1 MKGVSRVLA
10 ILLVLGAGYMDGWVL
25 DVLSFALKLYVLFHV
40 YATFQNKFFKCVFT
54 INLRMRRIFRKYLAS
69 EIQTIKFSSITN
81 CQGILLCSTMIYVRP
96 QLSRKKN
103 QSIWSKPSY
112 LSSSLSFWQ
121 FPRKFPNWH
130 EWICS
135 WIWRRNASLNS
146 KACGN
151 CSVKCHTHSK
161 NWVNTGETSFGSPSK
176 WPHLTPQKVQAFEN
190 ASERRQ
196 VFRYY

>member
-1 MKGVSRVLA
+1 MKWNEIKYS
-10 ILLVLGAGYMDGWVL
+10 WVG
-25 DVLSFALKLYVLFHV
+25 K
-40 YATFQNKFFKCVFT
+40 
-54 INLRMRRIFRKYLAS
+54 
-69 EIQTIKFSSITN
+69 KFSFISY
-81 CQGILLCSTMIYVRP
+81 CQNISVSSNTIYDGP
-96 QLSRKKN
+96 QLRKKKRAHL
-103 QSIWSKPSY
+103 IKPSY

-176 WPHLTPQKVQAFEN
+176 WPHLTPPEKDKLLKMLLKEINCSGDVKVKHTSKKKSSKTLCHWHKKN
-190 ASERRQ
+190 
-196 VFRYY
+196 

>member
-1 MKGVSRVLA
+1 MS
-10 ILLVLGAGYMDGWVL
+10 D
-25 DVLSFALKLYVLFHV
+25 LSKVGKKRAHLIKL
-40 YATFQNKFFKCVFT
+40 
-54 INLRMRRIFRKYLAS
+54 
-69 EIQTIKFSSITN
+69 
-81 CQGILLCSTMIYVRP
+81 
-96 QLSRKKN
+96 
-103 QSIWSKPSY
+103 SY

-130 EWICS
+130 EWMCS

-176 WPHLTPQKVQAFEN
+176 WPHLTPPRKYKLLKLSLKEVNCSN
-190 ASERRQ
+190 AVKFKNKILKDCYVGIKKKNCN
-196 VFRYY
+196 VFIETIYTYEFFNHNFKGSITFYLL

>member
-1 MKGVSRVLA
+1 MRGAQS
-10 ILLVLGAGYMDGWVL
+10 LLSCRNTDSKIFM
-25 DVLSFALKLYVLFHV
+25 
-40 YATFQNKFFKCVFT
+40 
-54 INLRMRRIFRKYLAS
+54 LRL
-69 EIQTIKFSSITN
+69 SSISY
-81 CQGILLCSTMIYVRP
+81 CQDSLSSTTIYVRP
-96 QLSRKKN
+96 QLNRKKKAHFK
-103 QSIWSKPSY
+103 QLSY

-121 FPRKFPNWH
+121 FPIKFPNWH

-176 WPHLTPQKVQAFEN
+176 WPHLPPRKYKLLKMPLEEVNCLGTVKFKYISPHPEKKKVLKHCYIGIKKNPHTCHVSIETIYEFF
-190 ASERRQ
+190 SHS
-196 VFRYY
+196 FKGSITF

>member
-1 MKGVSRVLA
+1 MK
-10 ILLVLGAGYMDGWVL
+10 W
-25 DVLSFALKLYVLFHV
+25 
-40 YATFQNKFFKCVFT
+40 NK
-54 INLRMRRIFRKYLAS
+54 I
-69 EIQTIKFSSITN
+69 
-81 CQGILLCSTMIYVRP
+81 
-96 QLSRKKN
+96 QLSRKKIQFYFILSKYFSKFKYN
-103 QSIWSKPSY
+103 LWWTSAKEKKRAHLIKPSY

-176 WPHLTPQKVQAFEN
+176 WPHLTPPEKDKLLKMLLKEINCSGDVKVKHTSKKKSSKTLSLA
-190 ASERRQ
+190 
-196 VFRYY
+196 

>member
-1 MKGVSRVLA
+1 MKDIQRVLGFRN
-10 ILLVLGAGYMDGWVL
+10 VD
-25 DVLSFALKLYVLFHV
+25 
-40 YATFQNKFFKCVFT
+40 NK
-54 INLRMRRIFRKYLAS
+54 IF
-69 EIQTIKFSSITN
+69 TIKFSSISY
-81 CQGILLCSTMIYVRP
+81 CQDILSSTMIYIRP
-96 QLSRKKN
+96 QLCWKNKKAVL
-103 QSIWSKPSY
+103 IKLSY

-176 WPHLTPQKVQAFEN
+176 WPHLTPQKVQALKN
-190 ASERRQ
+190 VSERSQ
-196 VFRYY
+196 LFGYC